1 MLQVHKTSHK
11 KTNKAVAVKTVKT
24 RAADNG
30 LPYTTL
36 RYVVS
41 VTHTHTANL
50 TVLLVI
56 VLLCKYSLS
65 TSRFDQQCV
74 CVYRALLTFM
84 NMISVYIIHT
94 IWLTCDLPPTEK

>member
-41 VTHTHTANL
+41 VTHIL
-50 TVLLVI
+50 LSLCVLLVI

-74 CVYRALLTFM
+74 CVLHLTDF
-84 NMISVYIIHT
+84 YEHY
-94 IWLTCDLPPTEK
+94 TCIYYTRIMADL